1 MENELKTNAVRLS
14 QEQQYELR
22 KSIIRLSKSGKK
34 NPEIAEIL
42 DVSLRHVQS
51 VKKQY
56 DAGGIA
62 AIQAKK
68 RGRKHGDKRVLSKE
82 QGLEITKI
90 IVDKTPEQLKF
101 KECMWTR
108 NNIRTLIFHKFK
120 INLPLSTLGYY
131 LQR

>member
-62 AIQAKK
+62 
-68 RGRKHGDKRVLSKE
+68 
-82 QGLEITKI
+82 
-90 IVDKTPEQLKF
+90 
-101 KECMWTR
+101 
-108 NNIRTLIFHKFK
+108 
-120 INLPLSTLGYY
+120 
-131 LQR
+131 

>member
-56 DAGGIA
+56 DVGGIA
-62 AIQAKK
+62 AIQTKK
-68 RGRKHGDKRVLSKE
+68 RGRRHGDKRVLSKE

-101 KECMWTR
+101 KESMWMR
-108 NNIRTLIFHKFK
+108 NNIRTLIFQKFK
-120 INLPLSTLGYY
+120 INHPLSTLGYY
-131 LQR
+131 L